1 MYDVFII
8 YFILVIYRMLNK
20 DQMTHRFMELKLPWV
35 K

>member
-8 YFILVIYRMLNK
+8 YFILVIHRMLNK
-20 DQMTHRFMELKLPWV
+20 DQMTHRFMELPWV